1 MKKIDCETAL
11 ILHELVA
18 DVSGGA
24 VGTRD
29 INLLESSLSSC
40 FQTFSGVELY
50 PSIEE
55 KGAFLG
61 FSLIK
66 NHAFIDGNK
75 RIGLLIMLTFLEING
90 VILKFTDDEL
100 ITLGL
105 GVASSE
111 ISYDELLNFIKTHM
125 QP

>member
-1 MKKIDCETAL
+1 MKRIDSETAL

-90 VILKFTDDEL
+90 VILEFTDDEL

-111 ISYDELLNFIKTHM
+111 MSYDELLNFIKTHM

>member
-90 VILKFTDDEL
+90 VILEFTDDEL

-111 ISYDELLNFIKTHM
+111 ISYDELLNFIKTHT

>member
-1 MKKIDCETAL
+1 MKRIDCETAL

-90 VILKFTDDEL
+90 VILEFTDDEL

-111 ISYDELLNFIKTHM
+111 ISYDELLNFIKSHM

>member
-1 MKKIDCETAL
+1 MKRIDCETAL

-29 INLLESSLSSC
+29 INLLKSSLSSC

-50 PSIEE
+50 SSIEE

-90 VILKFTDDEL
+90 VILEFTDDEL

-111 ISYDELLNFIKTHM
+111 ISYDELLNFIKTH
-125 QP
+125 

>member
-1 MKKIDCETAL
+1 MKRIDCETAL

-90 VILKFTDDEL
+90 VILEFTDDEL

-111 ISYDELLNFIKTHM
+111 MSYDELLNFIKTHM

>member
-90 VILKFTDDEL
+90 VILEFTDDEL

>member
-1 MKKIDCETAL
+1 MKRIDCETAL

-90 VILKFTDDEL
+90 VILEFTDDEL

>member
-111 ISYDELLNFIKTHM
+111 MSYDELLNFIKTH
-125 QP
+125 

>member
-1 MKKIDCETAL
+1 MKRIDCETAL

-90 VILKFTDDEL
+90 VILEFTDDEL

-111 ISYDELLNFIKTHM
+111 ISYDELLNFIKTH
-125 QP
+125 

>member
-1 MKKIDCETAL
+1 MKRIDCETAL

-90 VILKFTDDEL
+90 VILEFSDDEL

-111 ISYDELLNFIKTHM
+111 ISYDELLNFIKSH
-125 QP
+125 